1 MNINPISY
9 INSTIVGTLNSVKE
23 GAVSVWCTV
32 TGKTQ
37 VLDSRTKF
45 DAVNI
50 GAVGS
55 KYKEKFT
62 GENPAN

>member
-1 MNINPISY
+1 MNIRPVAF
-9 INSTIVGTLNSVKE
+9 INSAIVGTVNSVKE
-23 GAVSVWCTV
+23 NSVTVWCSQ

-45 DAVNI
+45 AAVDI
-50 GAVGS
+50 GSVGE
-55 KYKEKFT
+55 KFKEKFT